1 MTLSR
6 ESRERLL
13 AAIARQVD
21 IQKKLG
27 GKSVKPP
34 TPNGQSPVDS
44 QTLAN
49 VLDDMMHASG
59 KVPSNA

>member
-1 MTLSR
+1 MNMTR
-6 ESRERLL
+6 ESRDRLL

-27 GKSVKPP
+27 GKSVRPP
-34 TPNGQSPVDS
+34 EPKGQSPVDS
-44 QTLAN
+44 KALAS
-49 VLDDMMHASG
+49 VLDDMMHGSG